1 MTARPVGATAAMLAA
16 FAAFAALAGCGAPPV
31 ADAVAVAPAPAAAS
45 LQAWWAAPQ
54 EPLDTTAITPV
65 ESAGASGSD

>member
-1 MTARPVGATAAMLAA
+1 MARPVWATAAMLAA
-16 FAAFAALAGCGAPPV
+16 LAGCSAPPV
-31 ADAVAVAPAPAAAS
+31 ADAVAPAPAAPVAAG
-45 LQAWWAAPQ
+45 LQAQWAAPQ